1 MYLPKSKYKKPKST
15 KGSEFIIKGTTEYYS
30 GMYFETYKK
39 QFFAGTKPTDNGAE
53 LQKVSDHGD
62 RNAMLLALGI
72 GLLGTAVA
80 GFFQKKPTKSE
91 KESGIAKRY
100 FVQDLNDNKIA
111 ETDKVTYNQTK
122 LTVPNRNFAEIDW
135 IIKGPAEDQMF
146 GQYPYEGAES
156 RNRKTIETLNKTM
169 PGISTFITDYKYL
182 VEEPVVISPQDTT
195 SQTFIEQDPEI
206 KLENDRKARF
216 DLRK

>member
-1 MYLPKSKYKKPKST
+1 MYLPKSKYKKAKST
-15 KGSEFIIKGTTEYYS
+15 KGSEFIIKGTTNYYK
-30 GMYFETYKK
+30 GMYFETYRK
-39 QFFAGTKPTDNGAE
+39 QFFTGTKPTDNGVE

-80 GFFQKKPTKSE
+80 GFFKKKPTSSE

-122 LTVPNRNFAEIDW
+122 LTVPNRNFAEVDW

-146 GQYPYEGAES
+146 GEYPYEGAAS
-156 RNRKTIETLNKTM
+156 KNKKTIEALNKTM

-182 VEEPVVISPQDTT
+182 VEDPSLTQKPELT
-195 SQTFIEQDPEI
+195 SETIIIQDPDI
-206 KLENDRKARF
+206 KLENDRKANF
-216 DLRK
+216 DTRK